1 MDIIKESNVSLL
13 SVAYSTRS
21 VETVSIQ
28 RLPVFLS
35 AAEHLNFTRAA
46 EEQCISQTAVSQQI
60 KLLEQELGYALFV
73 RGKRGV
79 SLTPAG
85 EVFYRQCKQL
95 MIRYNDAAAQ
105 GKKIALGNATD
116 LRIGYAGA
124 YELWTIVS
132 QIRKYHRQHPEAE
145 IEFQLGSN
153 QSLLGALAEGQ
164 LDMAVLSGFGVELG
178 KGLDSRV
185 TLSDPCM
192 VMISASH
199 PLAEKQTI
207 HPRELKGMPIV
218 LNRAQDSQPSAGLI
232 AGMYANMGLRD
243 NKRMYADDFYSIALI
258 INTGIAFSI
267 MPASMADWGSPASF
281 FARCTVSGRRRAH
294 CWSIRAARRT
304 RASGRSCRSSSPS
317 AEPEK
322 EFAPARLCARGISV
336 CASSCQNE
344 LQDRPGEYERPGDG
358 RDRIDLPRLP
368 VRLFLRKIVDA
379 CAKDHCA
386 DDDADDGDCHDDLL
400 QFSKS
405 AEFVI
410 TSTEPALADC
420 TSRIMR

>member
-1 MDIIKESNVSLL
+1 MALSEEKVMDIIKESNISLL

-85 EVFYRQCKQL
+85 EVFYRQCRQL
-95 MIRYNDAAAQ
+95 MIRYNGAAAQ
-105 GKKIALGNATD
+105 GKKVALGNATD

-145 IEFQLGSN
+145 IEFQLGS
-153 QSLLGALAEGQ
+153 
-164 LDMAVLSGFGVELG
+164 
-178 KGLDSRV
+178 RV

-199 PLAEKQTI
+199 PLAAKKEI

-232 AGMYANMGLRD
+232 AGMYANMGLRE

-267 MPASMADWGSPASF
+267 MPASVACWGIDGVVFRPVQGFKAKARTLLVYPRGSQDTGIRSF
-281 FARCTVSGRRRAH
+281 VSLIKPKR
-294 CWSIRAARRT
+294 
-304 RASGRSCRSSSPS
+304 
-317 AEPEK
+317 
-322 EFAPARLCARGISV
+322 
-336 CASSCQNE
+336 
-344 LQDRPGEYERPGDG
+344 
-358 RDRIDLPRLP
+358 
-368 VRLFLRKIVDA
+368 
-379 CAKDHCA
+379 
-386 DDDADDGDCHDDLL
+386 
-400 QFSKS
+400 
-405 AEFVI
+405 
-410 TSTEPALADC
+410 
-420 TSRIMR
+420 

>member
-1 MDIIKESNVSLL
+1 MTLSEEKVMDIIKESNVSLL

-132 QIRKYHRQHPEAE
+132 QIRKYHRLHPEAE

-153 QSLLGALAEGQ
+153 RSLLNDLAEGQ
-164 LDMAVLSGFGVELG
+164 LDMAVLSGFGV
-178 KGLDSRV
+178 GLDSRV
-185 TLSDPCM
+185 TLADPCM

-267 MPASMADWGSPASF
+267 MPASMADWGISGVVFRPLHGFRAKARTLLVYPRGSQDTGIRSF
-281 FARCTVSGRRRAH
+281 VSLIKPKR
-294 CWSIRAARRT
+294 
-304 RASGRSCRSSSPS
+304 
-317 AEPEK
+317 
-322 EFAPARLCARGISV
+322 
-336 CASSCQNE
+336 
-344 LQDRPGEYERPGDG
+344 
-358 RDRIDLPRLP
+358 
-368 VRLFLRKIVDA
+368 
-379 CAKDHCA
+379 
-386 DDDADDGDCHDDLL
+386 
-400 QFSKS
+400 
-405 AEFVI
+405 
-410 TSTEPALADC
+410 
-420 TSRIMR
+420 

>member
-1 MDIIKESNVSLL
+1 MTLSEEKVMDIIKESNISLL

-85 EVFYRQCKQL
+85 EVFYRQCRQL

-105 GKKIALGNATD
+105 GKKVALGNATD

-153 QSLLGALAEGQ
+153 QSLLSGLAEGQ

-199 PLAEKQTI
+199 PLAAKKEI

-232 AGMYANMGLRD
+232 AGMYA
-243 NKRMYADDFYSIALI
+243 DDFYSIALI

-267 MPASMADWGSPASF
+267 MPASVACWGIDGVVFRPVQGFRAKARTLLVYPRGSQDTGIRSF
-281 FARCTVSGRRRAH
+281 VSLIKPKR
-294 CWSIRAARRT
+294 
-304 RASGRSCRSSSPS
+304 
-317 AEPEK
+317 
-322 EFAPARLCARGISV
+322 
-336 CASSCQNE
+336 
-344 LQDRPGEYERPGDG
+344 
-358 RDRIDLPRLP
+358 
-368 VRLFLRKIVDA
+368 
-379 CAKDHCA
+379 
-386 DDDADDGDCHDDLL
+386 
-400 QFSKS
+400 
-405 AEFVI
+405 
-410 TSTEPALADC
+410 
-420 TSRIMR
+420 

>member
-1 MDIIKESNVSLL
+1 MTLSEEKVMDIIKESNVLLL

-105 GKKIALGNATD
+105 GKKVALGNATD

-164 LDMAVLSGFGVELG
+164 LDMAVLSGFG
-178 KGLDSRV
+178 
-185 TLSDPCM
+185 
-192 VMISASH
+192 SA
-199 PLAEKQTI
+199 
-207 HPRELKGMPIV
+207 
-218 LNRAQDSQPSAGLI
+218 
-232 AGMYANMGLRD
+232 
-243 NKRMYADDFYSIALI
+243 AL
-258 INTGIAFSI
+258 
-267 MPASMADWGSPASF
+267 
-281 FARCTVSGRRRAH
+281 V
-294 CWSIRAARRT
+294 
-304 RASGRSCRSSSPS
+304 
-317 AEPEK
+317 
-322 EFAPARLCARGISV
+322 
-336 CASSCQNE
+336 
-344 LQDRPGEYERPGDG
+344 
-358 RDRIDLPRLP
+358 
-368 VRLFLRKIVDA
+368 VRYW
-379 CAKDHCA
+379 AK
-386 DDDADDGDCHDDLL
+386 
-400 QFSKS
+400 
-405 AEFVI
+405 
-410 TSTEPALADC
+410 P
-420 TSRIMR
+420 MR

>member
-1 MDIIKESNVSLL
+1 MTLSEEKVMDIIKESNISLL

-85 EVFYRQCKQL
+85 EVFYRQCRQL

-105 GKKIALGNATD
+105 GKKVALGNATD

-153 QSLLGALAEGQ
+153 QSLLSGLAEG
-164 LDMAVLSGFGVELG
+164 
-178 KGLDSRV
+178 RV

-199 PLAEKQTI
+199 PLAAKKEI

-232 AGMYANMGLRD
+232 AGMYANMGLRE

-267 MPASMADWGSPASF
+267 MPASVACWG
-281 FARCTVSGRRRAH
+281 
-294 CWSIRAARRT
+294 I
-304 RASGRSCRSSSPS
+304 
-317 AEPEK
+317 
-322 EFAPARLCARGISV
+322 
-336 CASSCQNE
+336 
-344 LQDRPGEYERPGDG
+344 DG
-358 RDRIDLPRLP
+358 VVFRP
-368 VRLFLRKIVDA
+368 VRGFK
-379 CAKDHCA
+379 AKA
-386 DDDADDGDCHDDLL
+386 RTLL
-400 QFSKS
+400 VYPRGSQDTGIRS
-405 AEFVI
+405 FVSLI
-410 TSTEPALADC
+410 KPK
-420 TSRIMR
+420 R

>member
-1 MDIIKESNVSLL
+1 MG
-13 SVAYSTRS
+13 
-21 VETVSIQ
+21 IQ

-35 AAEHLNFTRAA
+35 AAENLNFTKAA

-153 QSLLGALAEGQ
+153 QSLLDGLAEGQ

-267 MPASMADWGSPASF
+267 MPASVACWGI
-281 FARCTVSGRRRAH
+281 CLLYT
-294 CWSIRAARRT
+294 
-304 RASGRSCRSSSPS
+304 SPS
-317 AEPEK
+317 P
-322 EFAPARLCARGISV
+322 
-336 CASSCQNE
+336 
-344 LQDRPGEYERPGDG
+344 
-358 RDRIDLPRLP
+358 RD
-368 VRLFLRKIVDA
+368 A
-379 CAKDHCA
+379 
-386 DDDADDGDCHDDLL
+386 
-400 QFSKS
+400 
-405 AEFVI
+405 
-410 TSTEPALADC
+410 
-420 TSRIMR
+420 

>member
-1 MDIIKESNVSLL
+1 MALSEEKVMDIIKESNISLL

-21 VETVSIQ
+21 VGTVSIQ

-85 EVFYRQCKQL
+85 EVFYRQCRQL
-95 MIRYNDAAAQ
+95 MIRYNGAAAQ
-105 GKKIALGNATD
+105 GKKVALGNATD

-145 IEFQLGSN
+145 IEFQLAPGICPAHPLRRRKVAFRPVSW
-153 QSLLGALAEGQ
+153 LVPVLAGAATG
-164 LDMAVLSGFGVELG
+164 VLSGFGVELG
-178 KGLDSRV
+178 KELDSRV

-199 PLAEKQTI
+199 PLAAKKEI

-232 AGMYANMGLRD
+232 AGMYANMGLRE

-267 MPASMADWGSPASF
+267 MPASVACWGIDGVVFRPVQGFKAKARTLLVYPRGSQDTGIRSF
-281 FARCTVSGRRRAH
+281 VSLIKPKR
-294 CWSIRAARRT
+294 
-304 RASGRSCRSSSPS
+304 
-317 AEPEK
+317 
-322 EFAPARLCARGISV
+322 
-336 CASSCQNE
+336 
-344 LQDRPGEYERPGDG
+344 
-358 RDRIDLPRLP
+358 
-368 VRLFLRKIVDA
+368 
-379 CAKDHCA
+379 
-386 DDDADDGDCHDDLL
+386 
-400 QFSKS
+400 
-405 AEFVI
+405 
-410 TSTEPALADC
+410 
-420 TSRIMR
+420 

>member
-1 MDIIKESNVSLL
+1 MALSEEKVMDIIKESNISLL

-21 VETVSIQ
+21 VGTVSIQ

-85 EVFYRQCKQL
+85 EVFYRQCRQL
-95 MIRYNDAAAQ
+95 MIRYNGAAAQ
-105 GKKIALGNATD
+105 GKKVALGNATD

-153 QSLLGALAEGQ
+153 QSLLSGLAEGQ

-178 KGLDSRV
+178 KELDSRV

-199 PLAEKQTI
+199 PLAAKKEI
-207 HPRELKGMPIV
+207 HPRELKG
-218 LNRAQDSQPSAGLI
+218 
-232 AGMYANMGLRD
+232 
-243 NKRMYADDFYSIALI
+243 MYADDFYSIALI

-267 MPASMADWGSPASF
+267 MPASVACWGIDGVVFRPVQGFKAKARTLLVYPRGSQDTGIRSF
-281 FARCTVSGRRRAH
+281 VSLIKPKR
-294 CWSIRAARRT
+294 
-304 RASGRSCRSSSPS
+304 
-317 AEPEK
+317 
-322 EFAPARLCARGISV
+322 
-336 CASSCQNE
+336 
-344 LQDRPGEYERPGDG
+344 
-358 RDRIDLPRLP
+358 
-368 VRLFLRKIVDA
+368 
-379 CAKDHCA
+379 
-386 DDDADDGDCHDDLL
+386 
-400 QFSKS
+400 
-405 AEFVI
+405 
-410 TSTEPALADC
+410 
-420 TSRIMR
+420 

>member
-1 MDIIKESNVSLL
+1 MTLSEEKVMDIIKESNISLL

-85 EVFYRQCKQL
+85 EVFYRQCRQL
-95 MIRYNDAAAQ
+95 MIRYNGAAAQ
-105 GKKIALGNATD
+105 GKKVALGNATD

-153 QSLLGALAEGQ
+153 QSLLSGLAEGQ

-178 KGLDSRV
+178 KELDSRV

-199 PLAEKQTI
+199 PLAAKKRSTQESS
-207 HPRELKGMPIV
+207 
-218 LNRAQDSQPSAGLI
+218 RACRSCS
-232 AGMYANMGLRD
+232 
-243 NKRMYADDFYSIALI
+243 
-258 INTGIAFSI
+258 T
-267 MPASMADWGSPASF
+267 
-281 FARCTVSGRRRAH
+281 
-294 CWSIRAARRT
+294 ARRT
-304 RASGRSCRSSSPS
+304 VSP
-317 AEPEK
+317 
-322 EFAPARLCARGISV
+322 
-336 CASSCQNE
+336 
-344 LQDRPGEYERPGDG
+344 RPG
-358 RDRIDLPRLP
+358 
-368 VRLFLRKIVDA
+368 
-379 CAKDHCA
+379 
-386 DDDADDGDCHDDLL
+386 
-400 QFSKS
+400 
-405 AEFVI
+405 
-410 TSTEPALADC
+410 
-420 TSRIMR
+420 

>member
-1 MDIIKESNVSLL
+1 MDIIKESNILLL

-85 EVFYRQCKQL
+85 EVFYRQCRQL
-95 MIRYNDAAAQ
+95 MIRYNGAAAQ
-105 GKKIALGNATD
+105 GKKVALGNATD

-178 KGLDSRV
+178 KELDSRV

-199 PLAEKQTI
+199 PLAAKKEI

-232 AGMYANMGLRD
+232 AGMYANMGLRE

-258 INTGIAFSI
+258 INTGIAGAVHHDLKVLDVVISRELCYHDFNARFLCDYPPYI
-267 MPASMADWGSPASF
+267 DGIHASELMVESAVEAFQQIDHGSSCCFVGKIATGDQFIESAEVKNKIVEEHHPMCVEMEGAAIGHTCCVNDIPFVIIRTMSDNADEEAAESATNF
-281 FARCTVSGRRRAH
+281 EET
-294 CWSIRAARRT
+294 AARHS
-304 RASGRSCRSSSPS
+304 AGIVMQMLSS
-317 AEPEK
+317 
-322 EFAPARLCARGISV
+322 AR
-336 CASSCQNE
+336 
-344 LQDRPGEYERPGDG
+344 
-358 RDRIDLPRLP
+358 
-368 VRLFLRKIVDA
+368 
-379 CAKDHCA
+379 
-386 DDDADDGDCHDDLL
+386 
-400 QFSKS
+400 
-405 AEFVI
+405 
-410 TSTEPALADC
+410 
-420 TSRIMR
+420 

>member
-1 MDIIKESNVSLL
+1 M
-13 SVAYSTRS
+13 
-21 VETVSIQ
+21 SIQ

-85 EVFYRQCKQL
+85 EVFYRQCRQL
-95 MIRYNDAAAQ
+95 MIRYNGAAAQ
-105 GKKIALGNATD
+105 GKKVALGNATD

-153 QSLLGALAEGQ
+153 QSLLSGLAEGQ

-199 PLAEKQTI
+199 PLAAKKEI

-232 AGMYANMGLRD
+232 AGMYA
-243 NKRMYADDFYSIALI
+243 DDFYSIALI

-267 MPASMADWGSPASF
+267 MPASVACWGIDGVVFRPVQGFKAKARTLLVYPRGSQDTGIRSF
-281 FARCTVSGRRRAH
+281 VSLIKPKR
-294 CWSIRAARRT
+294 
-304 RASGRSCRSSSPS
+304 
-317 AEPEK
+317 
-322 EFAPARLCARGISV
+322 
-336 CASSCQNE
+336 
-344 LQDRPGEYERPGDG
+344 
-358 RDRIDLPRLP
+358 
-368 VRLFLRKIVDA
+368 
-379 CAKDHCA
+379 
-386 DDDADDGDCHDDLL
+386 
-400 QFSKS
+400 
-405 AEFVI
+405 
-410 TSTEPALADC
+410 
-420 TSRIMR
+420 

>member
-1 MDIIKESNVSLL
+1 MG
-13 SVAYSTRS
+13 
-21 VETVSIQ
+21 IQ

-35 AAEHLNFTRAA
+35 AAENLNFTKAA

-60 KLLEQELGYALFV
+60 KLLEEELETELLEQELGYALFV

-153 QSLLGALAEGQ
+153 QSLLDGLAEGQ

-267 MPASMADWGSPASF
+267 MPASVACWGIDGVVFRPVQGFKAKARTLLVYPRGSQDTGIRSF
-281 FARCTVSGRRRAH
+281 VSLIKPKR
-294 CWSIRAARRT
+294 
-304 RASGRSCRSSSPS
+304 
-317 AEPEK
+317 
-322 EFAPARLCARGISV
+322 
-336 CASSCQNE
+336 
-344 LQDRPGEYERPGDG
+344 
-358 RDRIDLPRLP
+358 
-368 VRLFLRKIVDA
+368 
-379 CAKDHCA
+379 
-386 DDDADDGDCHDDLL
+386 
-400 QFSKS
+400 
-405 AEFVI
+405 
-410 TSTEPALADC
+410 
-420 TSRIMR
+420 

>member
-1 MDIIKESNVSLL
+1 MYLPGKGVKIMG
-13 SVAYSTRS
+13 
-21 VETVSIQ
+21 IQ

-35 AAEHLNFTRAA
+35 AAENLNFTKAA

-105 GKKIALGNATD
+105 GKKIALGNSTD

-132 QIRKYHRQHPEAE
+132 QIRKYHRLHPEAE
-145 IEFQLGSN
+145 IEFQLGSTR
-153 QSLLGALAEGQ
+153 SLLNDLAEGQ

-178 KGLDSRV
+178 KGFDSRV

-192 VMISASH
+192 AMISAAH
-199 PLAEKQTI
+199 PLAAKQTI
-207 HPRELKGMPIV
+207 HPRDLKGMPIV

-232 AGMYANMGLRD
+232 AGMYANMGLRE

-258 INTGIAFSI
+258 INAGIAFSI
-267 MPASMADWGSPASF
+267 MPASVACWGIEGVVFRPVQGFQAKARTLLVYPRGSQDTGIQSF
-281 FARCTVSGRRRAH
+281 VSLVKPKR
-294 CWSIRAARRT
+294 
-304 RASGRSCRSSSPS
+304 
-317 AEPEK
+317 
-322 EFAPARLCARGISV
+322 
-336 CASSCQNE
+336 
-344 LQDRPGEYERPGDG
+344 
-358 RDRIDLPRLP
+358 
-368 VRLFLRKIVDA
+368 
-379 CAKDHCA
+379 
-386 DDDADDGDCHDDLL
+386 
-400 QFSKS
+400 
-405 AEFVI
+405 
-410 TSTEPALADC
+410 
-420 TSRIMR
+420 